1 MCFSNIFS
9 AFPTFSDLWSVFD
22 NLERQSI
29 FASECKTEQ
38 GPWMKRGMINSM
50 EEQQWSICH
59 HHDYDHDS
67 WRWSSPWE
75 QWSWL
80 MLVMVISIE
89 MLISDDWDQRSE
101 QWWRPHNKE
110 WQGVLRWCLH
120 LTEGDE
126 EDSKRLIE
134 GVKHVDPKTVRPE
147 FFIIIINSNQM
158 RRPIVIMIVRTTWHD
173 KLKCVHFLDVWS
185 RT

>member
-50 EEQQWSICH
+50 EEQHWSICH

-75 QWSWL
+75 KWSWL
-80 MLVMVISIE
+80 MLVIVTIE
-89 MLISDDWDQRSE
+89 IKDPNNHGDPTIKS
-101 QWWRPHNKE
+101 
-110 WQGVLRWCLH
+110 VLRWCLH

-126 EDSKRLIE
+126 EDSKGLIE

-158 RRPIVIMIVRTTWHD
+158 RRPMVIMIVRATWRD
-173 KLKCVHFLDVWS
+173 KLKWVHFLDVWS
-185 RT
+185 RTLT